1 MTSPIRPRAS
11 NAPPLPP
18 GSSQPLP
25 GQAGAP
31 YAGGQR
37 RTRTAEQAVL
47 TPLADRLPPSMRN
60 SPPRR
65 NTLPPA
71 ATLPPD
77 LQRNL
82 QEVEASIA
90 DQARIRE
97 VRAELEAVLATRVLQ
112 QRDAGT
118 RAGADDDDEIQPRLV
133 PTALP
138 LRQQRPQIPAGE
150 ASSRPPLPVLPTSP
164 QLIGPMRAEIKTKNR
179 GQKSTENL
187 ALNHIEASVRH
198 ALQDPALR
206 QALQAQGIVLHT
218 NELNEQGQLKERKL
232 TPLLEAAGNK
242 ARTYLAGLSDADM
255 SPLDQAVFMTAIIR
269 EQLGQVMAVNEQGQ
283 PMTAVV
289 EDPLNP
295 GESAALQAPRRL
307 AEPESHASYEK
318 KKANS
323 ESGQLQRLAADYA
336 GAVLGLDGEHIEH
349 LRQRAIGGGATQL
362 QAFQLKLRDLGNHQG
377 PLAMAL
383 ILKLYDPVWVAQ
395 QVSRKDVDG
404 NPKVRETTPTNHR
417 QALIDALLRL
427 PEGVMPQLIAAAGSH
442 DPDAMAQA
450 CKDIETAAVDT
461 ALKARLHFPG
471 WLHHALERVQGRD
484 YEPADTGGRANI
496 LNNAPDV
503 HMPPASTAYAGA
515 PPADEALR
523 WLKSKAQA
531 SAQPMPE
538 R

>member
-82 QEVEASIA
+82 REVEASIA
-90 DQARIRE
+90 HQARIRE

-118 RAGADDDDEIQPRLV
+118 RAGADDDDEIRPRLV

-150 ASSRPPLPVLPTSP
+150 ASSRPPLPVRPTSP
-164 QLIGPMRAEIKTKNR
+164 QLIRPMRAEINIKSS
-179 GQKSTENL
+179 GQKSMENL
-187 ALNHIEASVRH
+187 ALNRIEASVRH

-206 QALQAQGIVLHT
+206 QALQAQGIVLRK
-218 NELNEQGQLKERKL
+218 NELNEQGQPQEREL
-232 TPLLEAAGNK
+232 TPLLETAANK
-242 ARTYLAGLSDADM
+242 ALTHLAGLSDADM
-255 SPLDQAVFMTAIIR
+255 APLDRAVFMAAIIR

-283 PMTAVV
+283 SLSAVAAG
-289 EDPLNP
+289 PLNR
-295 GESAALQAPRRL
+295 GESEAPQAPRRL
-307 AEPESHASYEK
+307 AQPQTLAMSAK
-318 KKANS
+318 RRAGS
-323 ESGQLQRLAADYA
+323 EGGQLQSLAAAYA
-336 GAVLGLDGEHIEH
+336 AAVLGLDTNDAAR
-349 LRQRAIGGGATQL
+349 LRQLATGHGAPALL
-362 QAFQLKLRDLGNHQG
+362 QFQLKLRDLSDHHE
-377 PLAMAL
+377 PAAAAL
-383 ILKLYDPVWVAQ
+383 VHKLFPQQWLAQ
-395 QVSRKDVDG
+395 QDAPKDAEG
-404 NPKVRETTPTNHR
+404 NPKHRNSTPTSHR
-417 QALIDALLRL
+417 QALIGALQLL
-427 PEGVMPQLIAAAGSH
+427 PRGCDAAAPRRG
-442 DPDAMAQA
+442 
-450 CKDIETAAVDT
+450 C
-461 ALKARLHFPG
+461 
-471 WLHHALERVQGRD
+471 
-484 YEPADTGGRANI
+484 
-496 LNNAPDV
+496 
-503 HMPPASTAYAGA
+503 
-515 PPADEALR
+515 
-523 WLKSKAQA
+523 
-531 SAQPMPE
+531 QP
-538 R
+538 RS